1 MSAFRGKADMT
12 LCGNTLLRSLLGAKR
27 TSLFAAH
34 MSAYDPKRTWRG
46 HWNLRKIEHRRGQ
59 SGGWIHESG
68 SAPNRVGGSAMI
80 LSPECEA
87 IILRAARRVPDAL
100 RDSFFSEVATR
111 LKFLRHITETDVRHT
126 SAAVLMGLLEESK
139 QRRAAG

>member
-1 MSAFRGKADMT
+1 MLQRI
-12 LCGNTLLRSLLGAKR
+12 SLLL
-27 TSLFAAH
+27 TQS
-34 MSAYDPKRTWRG
+34 G
-46 HWNLRKIEHRRGQ
+46 HGGVIGTYVKIEHRRGQ

-100 RDSFFSEVATR
+100 RDTFFSEVATR

-126 SAAVLMGLLEESK
+126 SAAVLVGLLEESK
-139 QRRAAG
+139 QPRAAGTQ

>member
-1 MSAFRGKADMT
+1 
-12 LCGNTLLRSLLGAKR
+12 
-27 TSLFAAH
+27 
-34 MSAYDPKRTWRG
+34 
-46 HWNLRKIEHRRGQ
+46 
-59 SGGWIHESG
+59 
-68 SAPNRVGGSAMI
+68 MI